1 MHVSSVDEML
11 KGYRV
16 TSPFGPRADPFTT
29 KQVFHTGIDLVK
41 KHRSP
46 IHVFV
51 TGVVTHTKEGVKGS
65 GYGGFGIVV
74 AVKDQNGCTHVYAHL
89 HSASVK
95 VGDRVEC
102 GDVVGL
108 QGTTGRS
115 TGSHLHY
122 EVRRGGFGTH
132 TDPVAYLREYYQS
145 VDNSV
150 DREEEVSMK
159 QLEPWKLQLAD
170 KALDSLASK
179 KDTEGKALINNA
191 EEWKKRL
198 RTEPQEVLNDLPW
211 LLFVLVDRA
220 TNTPDFLVQ
229 QEEDVDHERRV

>member
-1 MHVSSVDEML
+1 MPCDQP
-11 KGYRV
+11 Y
-16 TSPFGPRADPFTT
+16 GPRVDPFTT

-46 IHVFV
+46 IRAFV
-51 TGVVTHTKEGVKGS
+51 TGVVTHAKEGVKGS

-89 HSASVK
+89 HSTSVR
-95 VGDRVEC
+95 VGDQVKC

-108 QGTTGRS
+108 QGSTGRS

-145 VDNSV
+145 VDKSV
-150 DREEEVSMK
+150 DRGDEDTVK
-159 QLEPWKLQLAD
+159 ALEPWKLQLAD

-191 EEWKKRL
+191 EEWKQRL

-229 QEEDVDHERRV
+229 QEWDVDHERRV